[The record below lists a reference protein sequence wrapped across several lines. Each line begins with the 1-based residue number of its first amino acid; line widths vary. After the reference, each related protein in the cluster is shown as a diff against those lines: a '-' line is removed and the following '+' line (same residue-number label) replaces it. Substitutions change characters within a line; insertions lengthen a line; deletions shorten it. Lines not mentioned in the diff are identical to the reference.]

1 MANTIFT
8 VGHSV
13 HPIEEFLGLLSK
25 HNITAIADVRS
36 SPYSRYNPQF
46 NLDSLKAR
54 LSKFGIAYAFLGKEL
69 GARSEDPD
77 CYVNGKAQYERLA
90 NTDLFQTGLT
100 RVIEGLG
107 KHRVALMCAEKDP
120 ITCHRTILVCRHLIS
135 HGIAVKHILEDGRLE
150 EHDKSLSRLFLEL
163 GIAEHD
169 LFRSREDLLSEAYY
183 KRGQD
188 IAYSV
193 KDSPVNEWTDRVQQ

>member
-25 HNITAIADVRS
+25 HSITAIADVRS

-46 NLDSLKAR
+46 NLESLKAR
-54 LSKFGIAYAFLGKEL
+54 LSKTGIAYSFLGKEL

-90 NTDLFQTGLT
+90 NTDLFQMGLT

-135 HGIAVKHILEDGRLE
+135 RGIAVKHILEDGRLE

-163 GIAEHD
+163 GIAEND

-193 KDSPVNEWTDRVQQ
+193 KESPVNEWTDRVQQ